1 MKTVYVLDTSVLL
14 SLGGKALRAF
24 PNSEV
29 VIPLAALREV
39 EKKRNDPEL
48 GLPARV
54 VIRAL
59 ETLRGQ
65 GDLRKG
71 VDHHGTTV
79 RIEIN
84 HIDSA
89 DLPATVKQ
97 DKTTDIRILAV
108 ALHLKGVLVTKD
120 LPLRLLASVCGV
132 KAIDAPTTVEVD
144 DSVDDLPVIH
154 VNDDVIEE
162 LYQHGKVKVDLGPD
176 HELPVNTAA
185 IFKKHDESASALVV
199 QGKGWS
205 VRLVGDRSVKGV
217 SGRSAEQRVAI
228 DYLTHEDIPIV
239 SLGGTA
245 GTGKTVLALAAGVEQ
260 VLDNELPYQKII
272 VFRTLHAVGG
282 QELGY
287 LPGTEEEKMS
297 PWVAAVYDAL
307 EGFLQKSQIEKLKRE
322 NKIEVLPLTHI
333 RGRTLNNT
341 FVIVDEAQNL
351 ERSVLLTALTRIGR
365 GSKIVLTH
373 DIAQRDN
380 LRVGRH
386 DGIYEVV
393 QRLRGEKLF
402 AHVALKKSERSAV
415 SELVARV
422 LDDGVS

>member
-1 MKTVYVLDTSVLL
+1 M
-14 SLGGKALRAF
+14 
-24 PNSEV
+24 
-29 VIPLAALREV
+29 
-39 EKKRNDPEL
+39 
-48 GLPARV
+48 
-54 VIRAL
+54 
-59 ETLRGQ
+59 LRGQ

-71 VDHHGTTV
+71 VEYYGTTV

-84 HIDSA
+84 HIDA
-89 DLPATVKQ
+89 TDLPMTVKQ

-132 KAIDAPTTVEVD
+132 DAMDAPTTVEVD

-162 LYQHGKVKVDLGPD
+162 LYEHGKAKVDLGKD
-176 HELPVNTAA
+176 HELPVNAAA
-185 IFKKHDESASALVV
+185 IFKSHSESSSALVV

-205 VRLVGDRSVKGV
+205 VRLVGDRPVQGV

-260 VLDNELPYQKII
+260 VLDSERPYEKII

-307 EGFLQKSQIEKLKRE
+307 EGFLPKSKIEKLKRE
-322 NKIEVLPLTHI
+322 HKIEVLPLTHI
-333 RGRTLNNT
+333 RGRTLNNA

>member
-1 MKTVYVLDTSVLL
+1 D
-14 SLGGKALRAF
+14 R
-24 PNSEV
+24 
-29 VIPLAALREV
+29 
-39 EKKRNDPEL
+39 
-48 GLPARV
+48 
-54 VIRAL
+54 
-59 ETLRGQ
+59 
-65 GDLRKG
+65 
-71 VDHHGTTV
+71 
-79 RIEIN
+79 
-84 HIDSA
+84 
-89 DLPATVKQ
+89 
-97 DKTTDIRILAV
+97 
-108 ALHLKGVLVTKD
+108 
-120 LPLRLLASVCGV
+120 
-132 KAIDAPTTVEVD
+132 
-144 DSVDDLPVIH
+144 PV
-154 VNDDVIEE
+154 
-162 LYQHGKVKVDLGPD
+162 Q
-176 HELPVNTAA
+176 
-185 IFKKHDESASALVV
+185 
-199 QGKGWS
+199 
-205 VRLVGDRSVKGV
+205 GV

-260 VLDNELPYQKII
+260 VLDSERPYEKII

-307 EGFLQKSQIEKLKRE
+307 EGFLPKSKIEKLKRE
-322 NKIEVLPLTHI
+322 HKIEVLPLTHI
-333 RGRTLNNT
+333 RGRTLNNA